1 MVPDALRRRGLR
13 GALRGPGAPGAAD
26 GCAGGG
32 HGDARA
38 QRRRLEPRRP
48 RGLHERLCTRL
59 PHELRVGRP
68 RAVRLAEALRPLPG
82 DLLRAREDARF
93 ADVRGSARPATGAR
107 PRLLHRAL
115 QAGARRLDHG
125 ERAVHTGAGKAWGP
139 LVHPARPYVER
150 SEAVTRILRL
160 CSLLGCALLPAA
172 CQPGGDPTIALEG
185 ATLIDGSGGAPM
197 HDALII
203 VKNGH
208 IETVARV
215 SEARVPRGAQE
226 ISLVGKTIIPGLIDA
241 HAHVER
247 WAVQRYVVWGVTT
260 VRDLGATSTDS
271 AIALRNDL
279 NLGAVLGPRMFTSGA
294 MIDGAPPTYAAAT
307 AVRTRDEARRAV
319 DQRAV
324 VGADCV
330 KIYTKLTP
338 DLLAPLLDE
347 AATLR
352 LPVAA
357 HLGKIDAL
365 TAARAGV
372 ASLEHMAGGGQA
384 AAPSPGAYFRAHD
397 QFLRG
402 WTLEEGGWST
412 LDSAAVAR
420 VARTLAATH
429 VAIVPTLVLHEMM
442 SRLDNPT
449 LLSRPGMEDVPAA
462 ATSVRD
468 VQGLQRR
475 AGWRAPEL
483 KAFRRSRARQDQ
495 FVREFKRAG
504 GLIAAGSDAAN
515 QLLVPGLSLHEELS
529 LLVGAGLTP
538 LEALT
543 AATRKG
549 AELMHADSLGRI
561 APGKVADLVVLDADP
576 AADIGATRRIAWV
589 MIRGRMIP
597 PDSLRRTWAH

>member
-13 GALRGPGAPGAAD
+13 GAPRGPGAAD

-115 QAGARRLDHG
+115 QADARRLDHG
-125 ERAVHTGAGKAWGP
+125 ERAVHTGAGKAWVP

-226 ISLVGKTIIPGLIDA
+226 ISLVGKTIIPGLIDS

-247 WAVQRYVVWGVTT
+247 WAIERYVVWGVTT
-260 VRDLGATSTDS
+260 VRDLGASGTDS
-271 AIALRNDL
+271 GLALRSAV
-279 NLGAVLGPRMFTSGA
+279 NLGSLLGPRMFTAGA
-294 MIDGAPPTYAAAT
+294 MIDGVPPTYPAAT
-307 AVRTRDEARRAV
+307 GVATPGQGRQAV

-324 VGADCV
+324 AGTDLV
-330 KIYTKLTP
+330 KIYTKITP
-338 DLLAPLLDE
+338 QLLAAIMDE

-357 HLGKIDAL
+357 HLGKTDAI

-372 ASLEHMAGGGQA
+372 ESLEHMAGVVQA
-384 AAPSPGAYFRAHD
+384 AAPDPAPYFQAHD
-397 QFLRG
+397 RFLAG
-402 WTLEEGGWST
+402 WTLEEKGWAG

-420 VARTLAATH
+420 VARA
-429 VAIVPTLVLHEMM
+429 
-442 SRLDNPT
+442 
-449 LLSRPGMEDVPAA
+449 PAA
-462 ATSVRD
+462 A
-468 VQGLQRR
+468 
-475 AGWRAPEL
+475 
-483 KAFRRSRARQDQ
+483 
-495 FVREFKRAG
+495 
-504 GLIAAGSDAAN
+504 
-515 QLLVPGLSLHEELS
+515 
-529 LLVGAGLTP
+529 
-538 LEALT
+538 
-543 AATRKG
+543 
-549 AELMHADSLGRI
+549 
-561 APGKVADLVVLDADP
+561 
-576 AADIGATRRIAWV
+576 
-589 MIRGRMIP
+589 
-597 PDSLRRTWAH
+597 

>member
-1 MVPDALRRRGLR
+1 
-13 GALRGPGAPGAAD
+13 
-26 GCAGGG
+26 
-32 HGDARA
+32 
-38 QRRRLEPRRP
+38 
-48 RGLHERLCTRL
+48 
-59 PHELRVGRP
+59 
-68 RAVRLAEALRPLPG
+68 
-82 DLLRAREDARF
+82 
-93 ADVRGSARPATGAR
+93 
-107 PRLLHRAL
+107 
-115 QAGARRLDHG
+115 
-125 ERAVHTGAGKAWGP
+125 
-139 LVHPARPYVER
+139 
-150 SEAVTRILRL
+150 VTRILRL

-365 TAARAGV
+365 AAARAGV
-372 ASLEHMAGGGQA
+372 ASLEHMAGVVQA
-384 AAPSPGAYFRAHD
+384 ATPSPGAYFRAHD

-449 LLSRPGMEDVPAA
+449 LLSRPVWRTCPPPRPACATCRACCA
-462 ATSVRD
+462 AP
-468 VQGLQRR
+468 
-475 AGWRAPEL
+475 AGAPRSS
-483 KAFRRSRARQDQ
+483 RRSGAPARA
-495 FVREFKRAG
+495 KTSSCASSSARA
-504 GLIAAGSDAAN
+504 ASSRPA
-515 QLLVPGLSLHEELS
+515 P
-529 LLVGAGLTP
+529 TP
-538 LEALT
+538 RTNCSCRACHC
-543 AATRKG
+543 TR
-549 AELMHADSLGRI
+549 S
-561 APGKVADLVVLDADP
+561 
-576 AADIGATRRIAWV
+576 
-589 MIRGRMIP
+589 
-597 PDSLRRTWAH
+597 

>member
-1 MVPDALRRRGLR
+1 M
-13 GALRGPGAPGAAD
+13 
-26 GCAGGG
+26 
-32 HGDARA
+32 
-38 QRRRLEPRRP
+38 
-48 RGLHERLCTRL
+48 
-59 PHELRVGRP
+59 
-68 RAVRLAEALRPLPG
+68 
-82 DLLRAREDARF
+82 
-93 ADVRGSARPATGAR
+93 
-107 PRLLHRAL
+107 
-115 QAGARRLDHG
+115 
-125 ERAVHTGAGKAWGP
+125 
-139 LVHPARPYVER
+139 
-150 SEAVTRILRL
+150 TRILRL

-365 TAARAGV
+365 AAARAGV
-372 ASLEHMAGGGQA
+372 ASLEHMAGVVQA
-384 AAPSPGAYFRAHD
+384 ATPSPGAYFRAHD

-462 ATSVRD
+462 AASVRD
-468 VQGLQRR
+468 VQGLLRR

-576 AADIGATRRIAWV
+576 AADIGATRHIAWV

-597 PDSLRRTWAH
+597 PDSLRKTWAH